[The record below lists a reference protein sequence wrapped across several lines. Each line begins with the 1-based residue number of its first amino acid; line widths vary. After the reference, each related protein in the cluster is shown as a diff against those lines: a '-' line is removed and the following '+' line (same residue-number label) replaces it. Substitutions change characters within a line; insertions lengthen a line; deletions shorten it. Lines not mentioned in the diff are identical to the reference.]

1 MSRLHIPTSIEASP
15 ATAQPL
21 LEAVRKQLGG
31 VPNLFRLIASSPAAL
46 EGYLGLSG
54 ALGRGKLDARTR
66 ARLALVVAE
75 ENGCDYCLSAHTALG
90 KLARLD
96 DAEMTANRDAASSD
110 PAAAAALRFAA
121 QVVRQRG
128 RVSDADLAAVRAAG
142 HDDAAIVEI
151 VLHVA
156 LNTLTNYVNTVA
168 ATEVDF
174 PLVSHRPR

>member
-1 MSRLHIPTSIEASP
+1 MSRLHTPASTEASP
-15 ATAQPL
+15 AASQPL
-21 LEAVRKQLGG
+21 LEGVRKQLGG
-31 VPNLFRLIASSPAAL
+31 VPNMFRVIASSPAAL
-46 EGYLGLSG
+46 EGYLGLG
-54 ALGRGKLDARTR
+54 NALGRGKLDARTR

-75 ENGCDYCLSAHTALG
+75 QNGCDYCLSAHTALG

-96 DAEMTANRDAASSD
+96 DAEMAANRDAASSD

-168 ATEVDF
+168 GTEVDF
-174 PLVSHRPR
+174 PLVSHRAR